1 MKKFITATVSAL
13 LAAVLAISFAACAK
27 SDPVKVIDID
37 LTNEEYGF
45 CVRQDDS
52 ALLTQVNA
60 VVARLTG
67 EGIDGV
73 TVDSL
78 FAAEVN
84 KTAQNIGTVAT
95 TVSETGKPRSECL
108 VVATNT
114 GFKPFEYKEGVYF
127 AGIDMHIA
135 QILAEE
141 LGKTLVIMDMQFD
154 AIVPSVQQ

>member
-27 SDPVKVIDID
+27 GDPVKVIDID

-73 TVDSL
+73 
-78 FAAEVN
+78 
-84 KTAQNIGTVAT
+84 
-95 TVSETGKPRSECL
+95 
-108 VVATNT
+108 
-114 GFKPFEYKEGVYF
+114 
-127 AGIDMHIA
+127 
-135 QILAEE
+135 
-141 LGKTLVIMDMQFD
+141 
-154 AIVPSVQQ
+154 